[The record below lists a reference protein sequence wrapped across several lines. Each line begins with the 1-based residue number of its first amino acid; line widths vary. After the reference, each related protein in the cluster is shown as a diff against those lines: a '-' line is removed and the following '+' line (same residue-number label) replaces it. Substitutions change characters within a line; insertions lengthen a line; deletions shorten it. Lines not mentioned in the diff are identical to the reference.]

1 MTIGTSIYG
10 GISDI
15 AAGVLAGAVIAGSMI
30 DVSDPV
36 IVGIGTTIV
45 GGLAGAIKLLWDRN
59 NKLSAS
65 TDLALSK
72 CEEEH
77 TVSRARMDMLIQQV
91 IQLTSEVGTMRGRIQ
106 GFQEATDKS
115 EKREAAREA
124 ASHHE
129 H

>member
-1 MTIGTSIYG
+1 MTPASSLI
-10 GISDI
+10 DI
-15 AAGVLAGAVIAGSMI
+15 ACGALTGAAIVAASMV

-65 TDLALSK
+65 TDVALSK

-77 TVSRARMDMLIQQV
+77 TISRARMDMLIQQV
-91 IQLTSEVGTMRGRIQ
+91 ISLTSEVGTMRGRIQ
-106 GFQEATDKS
+106 GFQEATDKA
-115 EKREAAREA
+115 ERREVARDV

-129 H
+129 PVV

>member
-1 MTIGTSIYG
+1 MIQNVTCGAIS
-10 GISDI
+10 GIFLVS
-15 AAGVLAGAVIAGSMI
+15 ASVI

-36 IVGIGTTIV
+36 IVGIATAIF

-65 TDLALSK
+65 TDVALSK

-106 GFQEATDKS
+106 GFQEATDKA
-115 EKREAAREA
+115 ERREVARDV

-129 H
+129 PV